1 MMFLILESFRS
12 ALHSIRANALRSVLT
27 SLGIIIG
34 VASIITV
41 VSLVQGLQASIDDQF
56 ESLGSN
62 ALIIQPDFNQEEYSG
77 RAIYLSEDDLLAIRK
92 RVVGL
97 DSITPQVFLSNPRGL
112 TYRGN
117 RSSVDVRGVEPDL
130 FVLDDTFADR
140 GRELIAA
147 DLIGRSRVMVIG
159 DKVRRDLQLPADPIG
174 EYVQFGLDWFRVVG
188 LLEIKGNFLGQ
199 DLDNVAYIPFTTA
212 TSITPIHS
220 HPFMVFL
227 AKGHP
232 EDLDWLRHQIN
243 QVLRKEH
250 KLQPGKPND
259 FKIESSEQIQQSIAQ
274 VTGIITVVFGGI
286 VGISLLV
293 GGIGIMNIMLVSVT
307 ERTREIGI
315 CKALGATRADI
326 MLQFLIEAVV
336 LCLLGGLIGLAAG
349 FGLGKVIADLIPNFT
364 PAVVPLWAVFL
375 ALGFSTGVGVLFG
388 LLPAAKAARLDPIEA
403 LRYE

>member
-1 MMFLILESFRS
+1 MFLLLESFRS
-12 ALHSIRANALRSVLT
+12 ALHAIRVNALRSFLT

-41 VSLVQGLQASIDDQF
+41 VSLVQGLQASIDQQF

-62 ALIIQPDFNQEEYSG
+62 TLIIQPDFNQEEYQG
-77 RAIYLSEDDLLAIRK
+77 RDVYLSEEDLLVLRK

-97 DSITPQVFLSNPRGL
+97 DSITPQVFLSSSQGL

-117 RSSVDVRGVEPDL
+117 RSNVDVRGVEPEL
-130 FVLDDTFADR
+130 FILDDTFAQK
-140 GRELIAA
+140 GRELIDA
-147 DLIGRSRVMVIG
+147 DLRNRGRVIVIG
-159 DKVRRDLQLPADPIG
+159 EKVRRDLKLPANPVG
-174 EYVQFGLDWFRVVG
+174 EFVQFGLDWFKVVG
-188 LLEIKGNFLGQ
+188 LLEKKGNFLGQ

-212 TSITPIHS
+212 TSITPTHAN
-220 HPFMVFL
+220 PFMMFL
-227 AKGHP
+227 AKADPDQMDRVRG
-232 EDLDWLRHQIN
+232 QIR
-243 QVLRKEH
+243 QILRKEH
-250 KLQPGKPND
+250 KLQPGKPDD
-259 FKIESSEQIQQSIAQ
+259 FKIESSEQIQQSISQ
-274 VTGIITVVFGGI
+274 VTNIITVVFGGI

-349 FGLGKVIADLIPNFT
+349 FGLGKLIAGMIPNFT
-364 PAVVPLWAVFL
+364 PAVVPMWAIFL

-388 LLPAAKAARLDPIEA
+388 LLPAAKAARLDPIES